1 MVYYT
6 ERSLLERNFRLKRFM
21 PRQLQPGTRIG
32 AAPAPYS
39 VLILLF
45 ILQITLPGIRGASA
59 QGCGLC
65 ELAGRIDREMLV
77 ATVRELSGADPVTVG
92 GVSQIISTR
101 SSLLPEKL
109 VARDYLLER
118 VADLG
123 YSAVRQAYP
132 LSVSYPDLMAVEVS
146 VTGESLWTG
155 SDEGEVFLMTAAG
168 GWDDTHL
175 ISRID
180 ARIFDL
186 ALDSFGTLW
195 AACKTKEMGHGELH
209 YSVDGGETW
218 QAKVIGNTGNDILAL
233 SSIVFS
239 SPVSAIISGV
249 FGTALRMQYYDG
261 NWLPPYRLDAADF
274 YYRHLNGSASSGPMH
289 VWIVSTGGTIFESE
303 DLGVTWTDTTPR
315 PDDLWDIDFCGPDRG
330 IAVGDGL
337 AHYTSDGGD
346 TWNMVAVNASLKTVT
361 MLDTLRAVASGG
373 YGHIWITD
381 DGGVTWSRL
390 AHDCTRDEDIRD
402 TALSPSDTIWAVGRN
417 MPLRLEFG
425 GPVVICRQWEVAD
438 TIWGENIVFGSTGQT
453 LPGEKVVVC
462 AHYDSRNWH
471 DPYCAPGADDNASGC
486 AGVLEIARV
495 FTGAA
500 FERSLEYILFDGE
513 EIGLIGSRYY
523 VAERDTGLTIDAVIN
538 LDMIGRD
545 YGGGVTL
552 QIAGR
557 DDPLD
562 SALAA
567 LITGMAGFLR
577 LDLDCNYEYSA
588 SPTSDHKAFWEIE
601 GIPAILLIENDYLDN
616 PHYHACSDIADHI
629 DFDFMTD
636 VVKAAAGSAAQRAGL
651 IRTDPLPSKVVLHQ
665 NFPNPLFNHTRIR
678 FELPSRMPVDLT
690 LFDVTGRKVVVMIRD
705 TLDGG
710 RREYAWDG
718 RGSSGEAVASGIYFL
733 RLQAGGTD
741 RVRKVVIVR

>member
-1 MVYYT
+1 M
-6 ERSLLERNFRLKRFM
+6 KRFI
-21 PRQLQPGTRIG
+21 PRQQQAGTRID
-32 AAPAPYS
+32 AAPAPYL

-45 ILQITLPGIRGASA
+45 TLQITLPGSRGASA

-65 ELAGRIDREMLV
+65 ALAGRIDREELL

-101 SSLLPEKL
+101 STLLPEKL

-118 VADLG
+118 VAGLG
-123 YSAVRQAYP
+123 YNAVRQAHP
-132 LSVSYPDLMAVEVS
+132 LSVYYPDLLAAEVS

-168 GWDDTHL
+168 GWDDTHV

-180 ARIFDL
+180 ARIYDL
-186 ALDSFGTLW
+186 ALDHFGTLW
-195 AACKTKEMGHGELH
+195 AACKTKGAGYGELH
-209 YSVDGGETW
+209 CSADGGETW
-218 QAKVIGNTGNDILAL
+218 QAKVIGNTTNNVLAL
-233 SSIVFS
+233 SSIAFS
-239 SPVSAIISGV
+239 SPEAAIVSGSY
-249 FGTALRMQYYDG
+249 GTAFRMQYYGGD
-261 NWLPPYRLDAADF
+261 WYIHYFDPAEF
-274 YYRHLNGSASSGPMH
+274 YYRQLKGSGSSGPMH

-303 DLGVTWTDTTPR
+303 DLGATWTDTTPW
-315 PDDLWDIDFCGPDRG
+315 PNNLWDIDFCGPDRG
-330 IAVGDGL
+330 IAVGEDL
-337 AHYTSDGGD
+337 TYYTGDGGN
-346 TWNMVAVNASLKTVT
+346 TWNMVAVNASLYTVT
-361 MLDTLRAVASGG
+361 MLDTLRAVASGV
-373 YGHIWITD
+373 YGHIWTTD
-381 DGGVTWSRL
+381 DGGVTWSEL
-390 AHDCTRDEDIRD
+390 AHDCTRDEDIRE
-402 TALSPSDTIWAVGRN
+402 TVLSPSDTIWAVGRN
-417 MPLRLEFG
+417 MPLRLELG
-425 GPVVICRQWEVAD
+425 GTEVVCRQWELAD
-438 TIWGENIVFGSTGQT
+438 TIWGENIVFGSEGQA

-462 AHYDSRNWH
+462 AHYDSRNWQ

-495 FTGAA
+495 FAVAA
-500 FERSLEYILFDGE
+500 FERSIEYILFDGE

-523 VAERDTGLTIDAVIN
+523 VAERDTDLTIDAVIN

-567 LITGMAGFLR
+567 LIADMAGFLQ
-577 LDLDCNYEYSA
+577 LDLDCNYLYGS

-601 GIPAILLIENDYLDN
+601 GVPAILLIENEYRNN
-616 PHYHACSDIADHI
+616 PHYHDHSDIADYI

-636 VVKAAAGSAAQRAGL
+636 VVKAAAGSAAELAGL
-651 IRTDPLPSKVVLHQ
+651 IRTDPLPSTVVLHQ

-678 FELPSRMPVDLT
+678 FELPSRLPVDLT
-690 LFDVTGRKVVVMIRD
+690 LFDLAGRKVVVMIRD

-710 RREYAWDG
+710 RHEFVWDG
-718 RGSSGEAVASGIYFL
+718 RGPSGEDIASGVYFL
-733 RLQAGGTD
+733 RLQADGMD